1 MLSSGFGGGGVL
13 EADGSVERARSGV
26 DVEVEGEAGVILIRF
41 PSACCCC
48 GVEDMAVGVLCGKVD
63 C

>member
-13 EADGSVERARSGV
+13 EADGPVERGRSGL
-26 DVEVEGEAGVILIRF
+26 DVEVEDVTGVILIRLA
-41 PSACCCC
+41 SVCCCC
-48 GVEDMAVGVLCGKVD
+48 GVEDVAVGVLGVSVD